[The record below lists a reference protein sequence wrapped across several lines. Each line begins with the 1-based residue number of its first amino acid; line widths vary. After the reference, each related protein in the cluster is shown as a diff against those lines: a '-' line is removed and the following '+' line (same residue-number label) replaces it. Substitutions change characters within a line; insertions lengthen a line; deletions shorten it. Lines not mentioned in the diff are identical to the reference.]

1 MELQDQPVTAPR
13 PLFEGIAEDPAVVI
27 RTARQGVPGSL
38 VRQALADLGDH
49 PEFRELFIT
58 LLETTS
64 GNLHRTYQRAALTRT
79 KSEEV
84 LDLLGLLNHA
94 HRVFEDRAAAL
105 EWMRSPVTALA
116 GESPIMLCDTFHGRQ
131 WVRQALRAIECGEF
145 S

>member
-1 MELQDQPVTAPR
+1 MELQDQPSTSIR
-13 PLFEGIAEDPAVVI
+13 PMFEDIAEDPASVI
-27 RTARQGVPGSL
+27 RTVRQGVPGSL
-38 VRQALADLGDH
+38 VRQAITDLGDH

-84 LDLLGLLNHA
+84 LDLLGLLNYA
-94 HRVFEDRAAAL
+94 HRVFGDRDIAL
-105 EWMRSPVTALA
+105 EWLRTPIGSLA
-116 GESPIMLCDTFHGRQ
+116 GESPIALCDTFHGRQ